1 MNYCVEAKHNDNCL
15 KVVEELK
22 DKLSSLDFYES
33 KNQIDYCFS
42 LGGDGTLLR
51 SISKFYTKS
60 PIFVGINLGNLGFLC
75 SFNKDNM
82 YDCLDKEKTKIQE
95 LRLIEASLNNETVV
109 ALNEIRIESLFG
121 KCLDIKVLIDGKEF
135 SSLKCDGIC
144 ISSSIGSTGL
154 NKTLG
159 GSVVT
164 LDNEIIQIIEKLPV
178 NNRKYKALNNSLI
191 LPASSSVELLIPSS
205 YLFMLC
211 FDSNF
216 KKVKAFTPIKIKL
229 SDTKVKLLVNKEFN
243 HLEKIKE
250 AFL

>member
-1 MNYCVEAKHNDNCL
+1 MIQYFERFLKSMNYCVEAKHNDNCL

-51 SISKFYTKS
+51 SISKYYTKS

-121 KCLDIKVLIDGKEF
+121 NCLDIKVLILL
-135 SSLKCDGIC
+135 S
-144 ISSSIGSTGL
+144 
-154 NKTLG
+154 
-159 GSVVT
+159 
-164 LDNEIIQIIEKLPV
+164 
-178 NNRKYKALNNSLI
+178 NND
-191 LPASSSVELLIPSS
+191 
-205 YLFMLC
+205 M
-211 FDSNF
+211 
-216 KKVKAFTPIKIKL
+216 
-229 SDTKVKLLVNKEFN
+229 
-243 HLEKIKE
+243 
-250 AFL
+250 